1 MTKKKKHTKNTKKQT
16 WGKPKLDKAFNSK
29 NENDKLQKKEKKW
42 LVPCS

>member
-1 MTKKKKHTKNTKKQT
+1 MTKKKKTTKNTKKQT

-29 NENDKLQKKEKKW
+29 NDKLQKKEKKW